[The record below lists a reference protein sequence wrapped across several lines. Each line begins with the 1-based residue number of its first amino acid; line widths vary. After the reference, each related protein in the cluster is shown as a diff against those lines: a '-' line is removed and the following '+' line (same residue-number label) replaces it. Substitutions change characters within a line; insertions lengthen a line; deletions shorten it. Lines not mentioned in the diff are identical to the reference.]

1 MWSEILES
9 IVSPGVAP
17 LYLGFC
23 VAVVVIPVIL
33 YSRMYHARAA
43 QTAGGRRLRDQQRA
57 ARPGPS
63 RSQLGKGMQLA
74 REVREGVYG
83 PAMSSLMHHTYR
95 WFIGWLVINVILF
108 GVWIY
113 ADSLR

>member
-1 MWSEILES
+1 MWSEVLEI
-9 IVSPGVAP
+9 IVRPDVTP
-17 LYLGFC
+17 FYLTFC
-23 VAVVVIPVIL
+23 FMVFVIPVIL

-43 QTAGGRRLRDQQRA
+43 QTAGGRRLRNQQRA

-63 RSQLGKGMQLA
+63 RSQLGKGMKMA
-74 REVREGVYG
+74 REVRDGVYG
-83 PAMSSLMHHTYR
+83 PAMSSLMNQTYR
-95 WFIGWLVINVILF
+95 WFFGWLVINFILF